1 MYDDIK
7 KIAFG
12 SSLGKGAFL
21 YIEIL
26 DKNYKYYQFPLDMLP
41 KREIKEIVTIFK
53 EKGID
58 ATSECC

>member
-1 MYDDIK
+1 
-7 KIAFG
+7 
-12 SSLGKGAFL
+12 
-21 YIEIL
+21 
-26 DKNYKYYQFPLDMLP
+26 MLP